1 MPRRNQRSDEYV
13 PLDLTVETPKRK
25 SSPSPNPFAQLSR
38 DPYPGATRDKERVEK
53 AERQRLA
60 RMNRGID
67 WNVCI
72 VPGCGESLT
81 PWRDPLT
88 RNSAHRDSRTELPIC
103 HDHAAVIW
111 KQMAQFKSPE
121 FIDAIIK
128 MNAAI
133 AERAE
138 REVVEEKTKFMARQD
153 GDIYFIRIGGLVK
166 VGWTRD
172 LWQRLK
178 SYGASAELL
187 VSYPGTR
194 TDETNLHRQ
203 LRPALAKG
211 REWYED
217 GPIIAAFID
226 EALARY
232 GMPPTFEGMWT
243 QPKRVVAGKRHR

>member
-1 MPRRNQRSDEYV
+1 MPRRNRRDTYE
-13 PLDLTVETPKRK
+13 PLDLTAVAAPRK
-25 SSPSPNPFAQLSR
+25 AESNPFHRVER
-38 DPYPGATRDKERVEK
+38 DAYPGERRHKEQVEH

-60 RMNRGID
+60 RISRGID
-67 WNVCI
+67 WDVCV
-72 VPGCGESLT
+72 VPGCGQKLSK
-81 PWRDPLT
+81 WRDPQPA
-88 RNSAHRDSRTELPIC
+88 NPKHRDSRNELPIC

-111 KQMAQFKSPE
+111 KQMMPFATRDNAFIEAVADLNHRVALREQLEAEQEKAE
-121 FIDAIIK
+121 FL
-128 MNAAI
+128 
-133 AERAE
+133 
-138 REVVEEKTKFMARQD
+138 ARDD
-153 GDIYFIRIGGLVK
+153 GDIYFIRIGDMVK

-172 LWQRLK
+172 LWQRVK

-187 VSYPGTR
+187 VAYPGSR

-232 GMPPTFEGMWT
+232 GMPPTFKGMWT